1 MLFYSYISSNLCKK
15 LSFLVIICQ
24 QLSVLAISLPAIATS
39 CVVTITSLYWATAF
53 VSWNINIQHHNAYS
67 FVSFYIILYFPIL
80 NPTLN
85 ITPNS
90 RYYWMFK
97 IFCRLKKNESI
108 LGIYCSFAP
117 MTEGFNKILEFRE
130 NINFDKSWVCKRCVS
145 ITTHL
150 WIIWKYSVLVA
161 IWLVSVDTNCI
172 IIFTFTQNK
181 VIRT

>member
-53 VSWNINIQHHNAYS
+53 VSWNINIQHHKCIFICFFLHH
-67 FVSFYIILYFPIL
+67 FVFSNFKSTFES
-80 NPTLN
+80 
-85 ITPNS
+85 NS

-117 MTEGFNKILEFRE
+117 MTEGFNKTLEFRE

-181 VIRT
+181 VNRT